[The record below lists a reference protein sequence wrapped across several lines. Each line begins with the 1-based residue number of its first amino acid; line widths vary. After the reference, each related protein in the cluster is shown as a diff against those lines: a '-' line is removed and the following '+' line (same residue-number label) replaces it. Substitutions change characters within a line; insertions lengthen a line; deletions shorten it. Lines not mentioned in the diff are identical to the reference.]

1 MAEIIIGLDAG
12 HGGTSSGT
20 YSCNTTKDG
29 LYEKDY
35 ALEVVKM
42 VSERLIEHGF
52 KTVLTRT
59 TDINPGNVSERAQI
73 CVKAN
78 CNYAVSIHF
87 NGFDNQTAKGCEVF
101 VPYAETAAG
110 IEAGY
115 YNYLGEF
122 FTRRAPFARS
132 NNYYNR
138 NNTFDKKLSTETRK
152 FGAQSTDKDYFGF
165 IRTSWENGLSADL
178 LEICFLTNPT
188 DFKTFTENKQAVSDA
203 IARSIVEG
211 YGKEWKITDNSEE
224 TTEETTEETVTETTK
239 TIYRVQVG
247 AFSKKENAE
256 ALAEK
261 IKNAGFDAFI
271 KEETSK

>member
-1 MAEIIIGLDAG
+1 MSEIIIGLDAG

-42 VSERLIEHGF
+42 VDKRLVEHGF

-59 TDINPGNVSERAQI
+59 TDINPGNVSKRAQI
-73 CVKAN
+73 CVDGK

-87 NGFDNQTAKGCEVF
+87 NGFSNQNAKGCEVF
-101 VPYAETAAG
+101 VPCAETSAG
-110 IEAGY
+110 IEVGY
-115 YNYLGEF
+115 YNYLGKF
-122 FTRRAPFARS
+122 FSKRAPFARS

-138 NNTFDKKLSTETRK
+138 NTTFDKKMSTETRK
-152 FGAQSTDKDYFGF
+152 FGAQSNDKDYFGF
-165 IRTSWENGLSADL
+165 VRTSWEKGLSADL
-178 LEICFLTNPT
+178 LEICFLTNPE

-211 YGKEWKITDNSEE
+211 FGKEWKGE
-224 TTEETTEETVTETTK
+224 TTEETKEDTKEETKTETVSK

-247 AFSKKENAE
+247 AFSDKNNAKALQDKLKK
-256 ALAEK
+256 
-261 IKNAGFDAFI
+261 AGFDSYI
-271 KEETSK
+271 KEESK